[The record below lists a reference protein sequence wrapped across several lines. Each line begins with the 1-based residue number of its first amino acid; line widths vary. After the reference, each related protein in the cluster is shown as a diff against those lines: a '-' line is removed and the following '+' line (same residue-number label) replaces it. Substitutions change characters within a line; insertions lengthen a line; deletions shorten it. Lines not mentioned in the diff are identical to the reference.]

1 MIYILKT
8 GVNTCSINDR
18 NGLPSLRQEAVMTDC
33 TKTADLRTITENFV
47 FVTEISGTIGPLIML
62 IRYMMIT

>member
-1 MIYILKT
+1 MFYKMIE
-8 GVNTCSINDR
+8 NS
-18 NGLPSLRQEAVMTDC
+18 LPSLRQEAVMTDC

-62 IRYMMIT
+62 IRYMMITW